1 MRRYMN
7 WLGRE
12 RGLALGGYGQL
23 WQWSVDHPNE
33 FWASIWE
40 FFDLPGRPPLQVLAE
55 RSMPGAQWF
64 PGAHL
69 NYAEQIF
76 RQASSE
82 RPALLFQSERQPL
95 TALSWAE
102 LAASVASVATALRAM
117 GVGPGDRV
125 VGYLPNMP
133 QSVVALLACASLG
146 AVWSSCSPDFGT
158 SSAVNRF
165 QQIEPSVLIAVDGYQ
180 YNGKPFN
187 RLPVVAEIQAALPAL
202 QKTILVPY
210 LNPSAGGGNLADT
223 VRWDDLLRTPGE
235 LQFQPVPFDH
245 PLWVLYSSGTT
256 GLPKAI
262 VQGHGGIVL
271 AHLSAAGLHSD
282 VRPGDRFFWF
292 TTTGWVMWNF
302 LIGNLLLGAT
312 IVLYDGSPGYPD
324 LEVLWKLAEAAGVT
338 TFGTSPGFIASC
350 GKGGIEPARHDLGPL
365 RCLGCTGSPLPPEGS
380 QWVYDHVKRDLWL
393 SLFSGGTDLYSPLVG
408 GCPLLPVRAG
418 EMQCRYLGAKVEA
431 WNDEGQPV
439 VDEVGEL
446 VITEP
451 MPSMPLYFWNDPGGQ
466 RYRDSYFSFWPGIWR
481 HGDWIKITPEGSVVI
496 YGRSDSTLNRLGVRM
511 GSSEIYRV
519 VEALPEVVDSVV
531 LGIEQPGGGYYMPL
545 FVVLAKGD
553 ELDETL
559 RKRINGAIRA
569 QLTPRHVPD
578 EIIAVPDVPR
588 TISGKKLEVPL
599 KKILMGVPAEKAASA
614 GSLANP
620 GSLQYFVDLA
630 QARSGG

>member
-1 MRRYMN
+1 
-7 WLGRE
+7 
-12 RGLALGGYGQL
+12 
-23 WQWSVDHPNE
+23 
-33 FWASIWE
+33 
-40 FFDLPGRPPLQVLAE
+40 
-55 RSMPGAQWF
+55 
-64 PGAHL
+64 
-69 NYAEQIF
+69 
-76 RQASSE
+76 
-82 RPALLFQSERQPL
+82 
-95 TALSWAE
+95 
-102 LAASVASVATALRAM
+102 
-117 GVGPGDRV
+117 
-125 VGYLPNMP
+125 
-133 QSVVALLACASLG
+133 
-146 AVWSSCSPDFGT
+146 
-158 SSAVNRF
+158 
-165 QQIEPSVLIAVDGYQ
+165 
-180 YNGKPFN
+180 
-187 RLPVVAEIQAALPAL
+187 
-202 QKTILVPY
+202 
-210 LNPSAGGGNLADT
+210 
-223 VRWDDLLRTPGE
+223 
-235 LQFQPVPFDH
+235 
-245 PLWVLYSSGTT
+245 
-256 GLPKAI
+256 
-262 VQGHGGIVL
+262 
-271 AHLSAAGLHSD
+271 
-282 VRPGDRFFWF
+282 
-292 TTTGWVMWNF
+292 
-302 LIGNLLLGAT
+302 
-312 IVLYDGSPGYPD
+312 
-324 LEVLWKLAEAAGVT
+324 
-338 TFGTSPGFIASC
+338 
-350 GKGGIEPARHDLGPL
+350 
-365 RCLGCTGSPLPPEGS
+365 
-380 QWVYDHVKRDLWL
+380 
-393 SLFSGGTDLYSPLVG
+393 
-408 GCPLLPVRAG
+408 
-418 EMQCRYLGAKVEA
+418 MQCRYLGAKVEA

-451 MPSMPLYFWNDPGGQ
+451 MPSMPLYFWNDLGGQ